1 MKRWLIYLAAGLTAL
16 LLGVILNVLT
26 QKSGPATLSPENNI
40 LKHGTALTGQERPLP
55 KFSLIDKNGQPFGND
70 QLKGKW
76 SFLFFGY
83 THCPDICPVTLQ
95 VMGQTLK
102 NLENAG
108 AADQVQAMFI
118 SVDPDRDTPE
128 HLKTYAE
135 YFHPN
140 MLAATGTKEALDR
153 LTRPLGIIS
162 ARIENEKNP
171 EQYLVDHSAQI
182 LVINPE
188 GKFAA
193 VFGAPHEAKII
204 AEELQI
210 LMQHG

>member
-1 MKRWLIYLAAGLTAL
+1 MKRWFIYLTAGLLAL
-16 LLGVILNVLT
+16 LLGVALNILIQGSDPVVL
-26 QKSGPATLSPENNI
+26 SHEDNI

-55 KFSLIDKNGQPFGND
+55 PFLLTDKNGQPFDNKR
-70 QLKGKW
+70 LKDKW

-102 NLENAG
+102 ILEKTG
-108 AADQVQAMFI
+108 VADKVQAVFV
-118 SVDPDRDTPE
+118 SVDPERDTIP

-140 MLAATGTKEALDR
+140 MQAATGSTTELER
-153 LTRPLGIIS
+153 LTRPLGIVY
-162 ARIENEKNP
+162 ARVENKDNP

-188 GKFAA
+188 GQFAA
-193 VFGAPHEAKII
+193 VFGAPHDPKTL

-210 LMQHG
+210 LMNHG